1 MTGML
6 ASVTTIAEA
15 EIALQANVDIIDI
28 KNPHEGALGALEIN
42 GVKDIVRKVNRVVP
56 TSATIGDIK
65 PDDPDLFKYI
75 LDMSDTGVDYV
86 KVGLFENK
94 ISDNFIKVISN
105 AAKNINLVVLDTRDK
120 SGKNLRSILN
130 EKELL
135 KFVET
140 AKQFNLLTGLA
151 GSLCLDDIQPLLAL
165 NPDYLG
171 FRGALCSENN
181 RVKTIN
187 SGRVKKI
194 RSAVPVSKFINYDGE
209 QSTKAKCEVING
221 SMA

>member
-105 AAKNINLVVLDTRDK
+105 AAKNINLVVVLFAE
-120 SGKNLRSILN
+120 N
-130 EKELL
+130 
-135 KFVET
+135 
-140 AKQFNLLTGLA
+140 
-151 GSLCLDDIQPLLAL
+151 
-165 NPDYLG
+165 YLG
-171 FRGALCSENN
+171 ESSIEPFL
-181 RVKTIN
+181 KTGIAN
-187 SGRVKKI
+187 LSDM
-194 RSAVPVSKFINYDGE
+194 SF
-209 QSTKAKCEVING
+209 T
-221 SMA
+221 